1 MDAMIDISAHEIMDA
16 EHNDQK
22 ESPEEVYR
30 FAYTQEELHRL
41 DRLQKRNL
49 YMKPILF
56 LLICVVLILFL
67 NGLSAPDMMIG
78 FAWGMLYC
86 GAVFHFKAIHV
97 YSKSWKNSLVRIC
110 KSAYEYRLFENY
122 IEISIYRNQEKIR
135 VSKCYYSDIEKIY
148 PMDEWLLMQIGGQSF
163 ILRKSE
169 LKENSAFYAYM
180 HQNPAKTGELPVS
193 NRFRLISNLLFA
205 ASLLSVL
212 GAVALVSEVSA
223 YNGLFAENMWLFYLF
238 APLPISSVVVGF
250 MLKNKGYKYKKNI
263 IAGIIVTLIL
273 CIYGSFTFIF

>member
-1 MDAMIDISAHEIMDA
+1 
-16 EHNDQK
+16 
-22 ESPEEVYR
+22 
-30 FAYTQEELHRL
+30 
-41 DRLQKRNL
+41 
-49 YMKPILF
+49 
-56 LLICVVLILFL
+56 
-67 NGLSAPDMMIG
+67 
-78 FAWGMLYC
+78 
-86 GAVFHFKAIHV
+86 
-97 YSKSWKNSLVRIC
+97 
-110 KSAYEYRLFENY
+110 
-122 IEISIYRNQEKIR
+122 
-135 VSKCYYSDIEKIY
+135 
-148 PMDEWLLMQIGGQSF
+148 MDEWLLMQIGGQSF

-169 LKENSAFYAYM
+169 LKDNSAFYAYM

-238 APLPISSVVVGF
+238 APLPIASVVVGF